1 MEVRSVI
8 TSLGY
13 ILKKEKL
20 ATFASQRNYPEL
32 ILEDLDPFPGFY
44 DHYFIPSNENE
55 KRPRSIFIVLK
66 ELDLCKEDRL
76 IRVTMHIKKVHSVS
90 FNAAMAILQLFN
102 KPVPSIRVF
111 IDDYN
116 QLPELIS
123 HYKEAGLSFHSKKD
137 IKPFQSLI
145 EVRKLFE
152 MNVLDE
158 GIYQDS
164 DQDHTYYLRMPSYLT
179 WEEFERATI
188 TIRNNMDHKLYDAAQ
203 AAIYEKSGLADL
215 VRIYDKQTNLETL
228 KILQQK
234 YINEIERK

>member
-1 MEVRSVI
+1 MEERSVI

-20 ATFASQRNYPEL
+20 ATFASQRNYSEL

-44 DHYFIPSNENE
+44 DHYFVPSNENE
-55 KRPRSIFIVLK
+55 KRPRSLFIVLK

-76 IRVTMHIKKVHSVS
+76 IRVIMHIKKVHSIV
-90 FNAAMAILQLFN
+90 FDAAMSIVQLFN
-102 KPVPSIRVF
+102 RPAPCIRVF
-111 IDDYN
+111 MDDYS

-123 HYKEAGLSFHSKKD
+123 HFKDAGLSFQGKKD

-152 MNVLDE
+152 MKVLED
-158 GIYQDS
+158 GIYQDL
-164 DQDHTYYLRMPSYLT
+164 DQDHTYYLRMPSYLS
-179 WEEFERATI
+179 WDDFERATI

-203 AAIYEKSGLADL
+203 AAIYEKSGLVDL
-215 VRIYDKQTNLETL
+215 VRIYDKQTNPDTL
-228 KILQQK
+228 RVLRQK
-234 YINEIERK
+234 YITEIERN